1 MPKVK
6 EDLDLVRKTRLLVE
20 RLGGIGVAAHYAGM
34 DKTTLWRFLKNGRAI
49 EKNRELLRIALGVQK
64 NEMPGA
70 SNEQNA
76 KKSETAAARPLPHDL
91 RRIRAMCQSM
101 MVVIDMYET
110 WAQVVPAHAHPDSK
124 ERI

>member
-6 EDLDLVRKTRLLVE
+6 EDLDLVSKTRDLVD
-20 RLGGIGVAAHYAGM
+20 RLGSLGVAAQHVGM

-49 EKNRELLRIALGVQK
+49 EKNRELLRRALGVQQK
-64 NEMPGA
+64 EMQSA
-70 SNEQNA
+70 SGEQNA
-76 KKSETAAARPLPHDL
+76 KKSETAAARQLPHDL
-91 RRIRAMCQSM
+91 QRIRAMCQSM

-110 WAQVVPAHAHPDSK
+110 WSQVVPAHAPPDSK